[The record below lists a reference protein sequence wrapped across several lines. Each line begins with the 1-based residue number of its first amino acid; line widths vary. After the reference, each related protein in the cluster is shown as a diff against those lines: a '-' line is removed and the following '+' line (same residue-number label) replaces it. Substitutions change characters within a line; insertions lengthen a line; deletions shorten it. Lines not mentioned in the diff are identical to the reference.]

1 MERVK
6 TGVPG
11 LDRLIQGG
19 FVKGSVNLATGSTGT
34 GKTIFCSQF
43 INEGLKKGEKC
54 MFITFEESPEEIK
67 KAAKD
72 FGFDFDKYEKKGQL
86 TIEYK
91 KPFSGDEEDLFNF
104 RQEIEI
110 TKATR
115 IALDSTS
122 VMSLYF
128 QDTFE
133 LRKNLFQMV
142 ETIKQTGATALLTT
156 EMPREGNKLTRNEIE
171 EFVVD
176 GVVGFYYT
184 GVGGEESRHTI
195 IYKMRRTHIQ
205 PGYFPLQITK
215 KGINISKESTSVLL
229 R

>member
-86 TIEYK
+86 TIKYK
-91 KPFSGDEEDLFNF
+91 QPFAGGEEELFNF
-104 RQEIEI
+104 RQEIET

-128 QDTFE
+128 QDNFE

-156 EMPREGNKLTRNEIE
+156 EMPEDKSSLTRFGIE

-176 GVVGFYYT
+176 GVIGLNFEIFGANAGRSLYI
-184 GVGGEESRHTI
+184 R
-195 IYKMRRTHIQ
+195 KMRRTSHDEEVHPIE
-205 PGYFPLQITK
+205 IK
-215 KGINISKESTSVLL
+215 KNGISTLSM
-229 R
+229 